1 MLLTPPLH
9 LEVHQPS
16 LRQLILSQSY
26 VLGLPGDGGGLP
38 PGLALHCRPPDGCRG
53 MAPADAT
60 AAGKL
65 TGKVHRRTWALDG
78 SARAWHC
85 MSGPTP
91 WDAESP
97 KKPLEKETH

>member
-1 MLLTPPLH
+1 
-9 LEVHQPS
+9 
-16 LRQLILSQSY
+16 
-26 VLGLPGDGGGLP
+26 
-38 PGLALHCRPPDGCRG
+38 

-65 TGKVHRRTWALDG
+65 TGKVHRRTWAPDG

-97 KKPLEKETH
+97 KKPTQKGDPLGEVKEDKNWGTKSHALDDKAGRGDGWSFL